1 MKKYL
6 FLTLFFIIGNTV
18 FAQSN
23 SSKCK
28 CNVTDV
34 TKVVSF
40 GYLVGYNAIFKN
52 TSTKTIDGVYWTEVY
67 YNNAGDVIKQTTDSF
82 NSISLIDPI
91 QSGFSRNIVR
101 SPRVKGASKVI
112 LQIDKVHFTDGTT
125 CQ

>member
-82 NSISLIDPI
+82 NSTSLIDPI

>member
-1 MKKYL
+1 MRKYL
-6 FLTLFFIIGNTV
+6 FLLLICSICHFNI
-18 FAQSN
+18 AQTN

-28 CNVTDV
+28 CNVTDL

-67 YNNAGDVIKQTTDSF
+67 YNNAGDILKQAKDSF
-82 NSISLIDPI
+82 NSTSLIDPI
-91 QSGFSRNIVR
+91 QSGESRNIVR

-112 LQIDKVHFTDGTT
+112 IQIDKVHFTDGTT
-125 CQ
+125 CR